1 MSFIFYLLFGFA
13 IMVGSKIWQQ
23 KYFIQLTDEQ
33 KVMLVN
39 ILKKRNNIN
48 LYMSIAAI
56 VLFLLIV
63 LFKLLNL
70 KLAILLLVLVNVLAT
85 AIPLNIN
92 YNKMVA
98 LNLPE
103 KFTNNYLLTSVLRV
117 IGTIVIFSYLL
128 LENPNF

>member
-39 ILKKRNNIN
+39 ILKKRNNVN

>member
-1 MSFIFYLLFGFA
+1 MSFIFYLLLGFA
-13 IMVGSKIWQQ
+13 IMIGSKIWQQ
-23 KYFIQLTDEQ
+23 KYILQLTEEQ
-33 KVMLVN
+33 KVKLVD
-39 ILKKRNNIN
+39 IFKKRNNIN

-56 VLFLLIV
+56 ILFLLIV

-92 YNKMVA
+92 YNKMVEN
-98 LNLPE
+98 NLPVS
-103 KFTNNYLLTSVLRV
+103 FTNNYLLTSILRV